1 MRIQEADDK
10 KEENIMSVQDQ
21 IISSS
26 SNQETGGL

>member
-1 MRIQEADDK
+1 MRIQETDDK